1 LNRFHYAQNFSKWS
15 KEGRK
20 FGFVEKRLVEECA
33 FARIRIMKI
42 QTLFLLWISC
52 WMWSC
57 SEVNYEEEASLPP
70 PTEEELKSGL
80 VVMDFWAPW
89 CGPCR
94 TMNPI
99 YKKVSEAMK
108 DTANFYKV
116 NVDEEKAL
124 SKQFDIQSIPT
135 IVILK
140 EGEVV
145 YRKSGVIRETALK
158 SAVQKWAETGPG
170 S

>member
-1 LNRFHYAQNFSKWS
+1 
-15 KEGRK
+15 
-20 FGFVEKRLVEECA
+20 
-33 FARIRIMKI
+33 
-42 QTLFLLWISC
+42 
-52 WMWSC
+52 
-57 SEVNYEEEASLPP
+57 
-70 PTEEELKSGL
+70 
-80 VVMDFWAPW
+80 
-89 CGPCR
+89 
-94 TMNPI
+94 MNPI

-145 YRKSGVIRETALK
+145 YRESGVIRETALK

-170 S
+170 SEGLK